1 MDTPFLQRLQ
11 PGVQLLDD
19 WYHGAIPSN
28 IEVGDNVVIDSSFC
42 FKHYFAAGQ
51 IGLRVGNNVTLWRT
65 SLAAGEKALIEIG
78 DDSYVANASLVC
90 TERITIGARVLIAGG
105 VTIADSDFHP
115 LEPAARIADTVALSP
130 VGDRKQR
137 PAIESRPVE
146 VEDDV
151 WIGFN
156 AVVLKGVRVG
166 SGAVIDPGSV
176 VTRDVPRGAR
186 VQGNPARLISE

>member
-1 MDTPFLQRLQ
+1 MDTPLLQRLQ
-11 PGVQLLDD
+11 PGIQLLDD
-19 WYHGAIPSN
+19 WYHGTIPSN

-42 FKHYFAAGQ
+42 FKHYFAAGVT
-51 IGLRVGNNVTLWRT
+51 GLRVGNNVTLWRT
-65 SLAAGEKALIEIG
+65 SLAAGESALIEIG
-78 DDSYVANASLVC
+78 DDSYVANAALVC

-115 LEPAARIADTVALSP
+115 LQPAARIADTVALSP

-137 PAIESRPVE
+137 PAIDSRPVE

-166 SGAVIDPGSV
+166 SGAIIDPGAV

-186 VQGNPARLISE
+186 VQGNPARVISG